1 MVHAAASPTDAT
13 VPDAAVPGM
22 AAGRRV
28 AMKKHEAAGNDFLV
42 HVDPGA
48 TWVPSPAFVVS
59 VCDRRRGIGADGLVL
74 VRPAVDDADLEMVL
88 YNADGTRAEMSGNG
102 IRCLVQAAVL
112 TGLAK
117 PGMVRVKT
125 DAGLRVVEYEGTDGM
140 GSASV
145 EMGSV
150 DLGEELESPI
160 PGSRARRAGVGNPH
174 VVVVVDDAGDGDG
187 AGRDGA
193 GRDGAGCGGAG
204 CDGPAGS
211 AQADLSAID
220 LTRLARQMTAL
231 VGEPVNVEVVQ
242 RAGEDVL
249 ALRVFERGVGETAAC
264 GTGSCAAA
272 AVAHG
277 FGLVGEVVAVQN
289 PGGTLSV
296 RLGAGPGTPVVLR
309 GPVRHVA
316 DVVLAASALDAG
328 HLV

>member
-193 GRDGAGCGGAG
+193 GCG
-204 CDGPAGS
+204 GPAGS